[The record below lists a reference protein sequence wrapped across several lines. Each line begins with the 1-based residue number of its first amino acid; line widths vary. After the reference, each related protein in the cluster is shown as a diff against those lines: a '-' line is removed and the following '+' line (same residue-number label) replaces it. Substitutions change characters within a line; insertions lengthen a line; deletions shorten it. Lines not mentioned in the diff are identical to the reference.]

1 MSEQNG
7 QEQSNRTNRI
17 TLEDVAK
24 ALEALGITPAE
35 ASAGRIR
42 THLGRGSLTTIQR
55 HLETLRGEQPS
66 RQAMERRV
74 LEEMKGLVPLLTA
87 LGESVVS
94 GQYARLLDQYEEEL
108 GNAEATIEGL
118 KAEVEALQNQNTAL
132 AATLEEQ
139 SQTLHQAIQEKDQTI
154 EELRGEVARLTEA
167 LRNRE
172 ETIRLQE
179 ARIRELEAAKEAL
192 GARIEALVDQLSTLK
207 AAVIKGKEERDDE
220 KPEAEGQ
227 GANPPLFGKGDAKPK
242 P

>member
-118 KAEVEALQNQNTAL
+118 KAEVEASKTR
-132 AATLEEQ
+132 TRPWRPPWR
-139 SQTLHQAIQEKDQTI
+139 S
-154 EELRGEVARLTEA
+154 RARL
-167 LRNRE
+167 
-172 ETIRLQE
+172 
-179 ARIRELEAAKEAL
+179 
-192 GARIEALVDQLSTLK
+192 ST
-207 AAVIKGKEERDDE
+207 R
-220 KPEAEGQ
+220 PSRRRTR
-227 GANPPLFGKGDAKPK
+227 PSRSFGVRWPG
-242 P
+242 